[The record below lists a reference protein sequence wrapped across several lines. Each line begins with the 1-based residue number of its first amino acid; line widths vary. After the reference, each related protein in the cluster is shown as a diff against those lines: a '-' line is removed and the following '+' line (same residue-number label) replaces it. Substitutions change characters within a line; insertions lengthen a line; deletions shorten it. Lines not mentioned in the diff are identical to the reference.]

1 MGLKAKLLD
10 DLKGAQKSRDP
21 LKVDTLRLVLA
32 EIQNKEIDL
41 RKDLEDDA
49 ITAILTTQI
58 KRRKEA
64 AALYEQGG
72 RIELKEKEESEMEIL
87 QTYLPEQVGEE
98 ELRSR
103 IAEIIAETDAQSPK
117 DMGKVMKKV
126 VPEFRG
132 RAEGEIIKNLVSQ
145 LLAS

>member
-10 DLKGAQKSRDP
+10 DLKRAQKSRDP

-72 RIELKEKEESEMEIL
+72 RIDLKEKEESEMEIL

-132 RAEGEIIKNLVSQ
+132 RAEGEVIKNLVSQ